1 MLTRMVRRAESAR
14 AIRLAHQTVVS
25 SNKEVP
31 MDLDAI
37 INILRPIPSE
47 FHHNDYVD
55 RAIAVAIKRIG
66 ELEHANVPTVTDIGL
81 LGDSESPRQQAPE
94 QASTGGLADSADPA
108 RA

>member
-1 MLTRMVRRAESAR
+1 
-14 AIRLAHQTVVS
+14 
-25 SNKEVP
+25 

-47 FHHNDYVD
+47 FHHNDYAT

-66 ELEHANVPTVTDIGL
+66 ELDANVSTVTNSGL

-94 QASTGGLADSADPA
+94 QASTGGLADSADPI

>member
-1 MLTRMVRRAESAR
+1 
-14 AIRLAHQTVVS
+14 
-25 SNKEVP
+25 
-31 MDLDAI
+31 MDLQTI

-47 FHHNDYVD
+47 FHHNDYAD

-66 ELEHANVPTVTDIGL
+66 ELDADVSTPTDSGL

-94 QASTGGLADSADPA
+94 QASTRGLADSADPA